1 MRRLVLF
8 VQSDLI
14 VKLYLISSFMLDN
27 PVLCGIVNIQAK
39 CQSFNNWRINETQNS
54 LVFYSTQRIDFFF
67 SPSLFLSLNE
77 KQLSLPSQNQHLF
90 PLYIL
95 RLFSINA
102 SDNVESRLLWELT
115 HSMEVQIIIAVVSL
129 PQEVGHCRLHLHAV

>member
-1 MRRLVLF
+1 MRRLILF

-14 VKLYLISSFMLDN
+14 VKLYLISSFRLDN

-90 PLYIL
+90 PLSIL
-95 RLFSINA
+95 QLFSINP
-102 SDNVESRLLWELT
+102 SDNVESRLLWKLT
-115 HSMEVQIIIAVVSL
+115 HSMEVQTIITVISL
-129 PQEVGHCRLHLHAV
+129 PQEVKHC

>member
-1 MRRLVLF
+1 MRRLILF

-14 VKLYLISSFMLDN
+14 VKLYLISSFRLDN
-27 PVLCGIVNIQAK
+27 PVLCEIVYIQTK
-39 CQSFNNWRINETQNS
+39 CPSFNNWRINETQNS
-54 LVFYSTQRIDFFF
+54 LVFYSTHRIDFLF
-67 SPSLFLSLNE
+67 SSAIIVPV

-90 PLYIL
+90 PLSIL

-102 SDNVESRLLWELT
+102 SDNVESRLLWKLT
-115 HSMEVQIIIAVVSL
+115 HSKEVQTIITVVSL